1 MQELSFQR
9 EWQQLGPVL
18 WPFLL
23 RCGIAALCGAMIGLE
38 RELKQKP
45 AGFRTN
51 ILICVGSAMYMGIG
65 VLLIGQTSLSGVD
78 PTRIAA
84 QVVTG
89 IGFLGA
95 GCIIQQGARITGL
108 TSAATIW
115 VVAAIGLIAGVGFP
129 LLALISALMVL
140 GTLAVLG
147 PIEERFFHPSH
158 SDDFHTAGE
167 SASIIAGPQAPT
179 TSGDRR

>member
-1 MQELSFQR
+1 MSDVMEQLSLAE
-9 EWQQLGPVL
+9 EWRHIGPVVL
-18 WPFLL
+18 PFLV
-23 RCGIAALCGAMIGLE
+23 RCGIAAVCGALIGLE
-38 RELKQKP
+38 RELKHKP

-51 ILICVGSAMYMGIG
+51 ILICVGSSMYMAIG
-65 VLLIGQTSLSGVD
+65 MLLIRGDSVSGVD

-115 VVAAIGLIAGVGFP
+115 VVAAIGLVAGAGFP
-129 LLALISALMVL
+129 LLAFISSVIVL
-140 GTLAVLG
+140 LTLAVLG

-158 SDDFHTAGE
+158 SDDFHN
-167 SASIIAGPQAPT
+167 SNVK
-179 TSGDRR
+179 

>member
-1 MQELSFQR
+1 MTDSPSLFEQ
-9 EWQQLGPVL
+9 WQQLGPVL
-18 WPFLL
+18 VPFLV

-51 ILICVGSAMYMGIG
+51 ILICVGASMYMAVGLILMPAGASGI
-65 VLLIGQTSLSGVD
+65 D

-95 GCIIQQGARITGL
+95 GCIIQQGAHITGL

-115 VVAAIGLIAGVGFP
+115 VVAAIGLVCGAGFP
-129 LLALISALMVL
+129 LLALISAGLVL
-140 GTLAVLG
+140 ATLAILG
-147 PIEERFFHPSH
+147 PIEDRLFHRQRP
-158 SDDFHTAGE
+158 DD
-167 SASIIAGPQAPT
+167 SQLPNGP
-179 TSGDRR
+179 RE